1 MYPEQTQ
8 NDLTTVDLVDL
19 VDLVNLVDLID
30 LIPKE
35 LTKDQ
40 KDSDWG

>member
-19 VDLVNLVDLID
+19 VDLVDPVDYKKALQQTTGD
-30 LIPKE
+30 RP
-35 LTKDQ
+35 
-40 KDSDWG
+40 S

>member
-19 VDLVNLVDLID
+19 VDPVDYKKALQQTTGD
-30 LIPKE
+30 RP
-35 LTKDQ
+35 
-40 KDSDWG
+40 S